1 MIEAARVVVD
11 ALLEGTVGP
20 HRRIPVK
27 IRRGDQTLDAEFT
40 GYFTPDHLSVGYRV
54 PGRPGFSH
62 GVMGKEDKLE
72 TPVPSFD
79 EWQIE
84 KREHARQEQERL
96 SQQPPPAAGP
106 VS

>member
-1 MIEAARVVVD
+1 MSEAARVVVD
-11 ALLEGTVGP
+11 ALLAEATP
-20 HRRIPVK
+20 HRRIPVRV
-27 IRRGDQTLDAEFT
+27 RRGDQTLDAEFT
-40 GYFTPDHLSVGYRV
+40 GYYTPNHLSVGYPDAV
-54 PGRPGFSH
+54 HGGYTH

-79 EWQIE
+79 EWETE